1 MQVCVCAVHTT
12 WVQAVFAF
20 VYACLCVSEP
30 AATYHT
36 SEEVLFRCPKMGY
49 PQIIQ
54 VILSIDHFCIYMYIY
69 IYRN

>member
-12 WVQAVFAF
+12 WVQAVVAF

-30 AATYHT
+30 AETYRA

-54 VILSIDHFCIYMYIY
+54 VILSIDHFCIYICIY
-69 IYRN
+69 IY